1 MAFIPSTI
9 TKVNHKYKAKNLWS
23 TRTLKKMPKKI
34 K

>member
-1 MAFIPSTI
+1 
-9 TKVNHKYKAKNLWS
+9 VNHKYKKKNLWS

>member
-9 TKVNHKYKAKNLWS
+9 TKVNHKYKKKNLWS
-23 TRTLKKMPKKI
+23 TKTLKKMPKTI